1 MTAMNSMNSSAF
13 CCSTAAAGSSVHQ
26 AIFVDTAPVL
36 AVSICIL
43 PLLRIRRAER

>member
-13 CCSTAAAGSSVHQ
+13 SCSTAAAGSSAQQ
-26 AIFVDTAPVL
+26 AIFVDTANVL
-36 AVSICIL
+36 AVSISIF